1 MMFFMMGLVGV
12 EVSSSHGLLSVSV
25 VFPVVPQ
32 NLAGVTVCVMI
43 ASARDKVL
51 VVHTSGCSSV
61 NGITTTL
68 QLCSINKL
76 LEMFRVGFL
85 EMWNKLLT

>member
-1 MMFFMMGLVGV
+1 MMFFVMGLVGV

-25 VFPVVPQ
+25 AFAVVPQ

-61 NGITTTL
+61 SGITTTL

-76 LEMFRVGFL
+76 LEMLRVGFL